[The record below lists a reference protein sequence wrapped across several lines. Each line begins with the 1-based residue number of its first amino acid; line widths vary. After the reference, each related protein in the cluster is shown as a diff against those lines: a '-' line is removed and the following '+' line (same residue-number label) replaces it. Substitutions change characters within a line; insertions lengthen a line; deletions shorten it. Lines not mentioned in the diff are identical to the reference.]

1 MVINIFYLLGILGL
15 VLIIF
20 GVLIKNR
27 NRKKRDILYIFG
39 GLFLVTYSFYIKDA
53 IFITLQIVF
62 ILVAIYDLI
71 KIKKKKK

>member
-71 KIKKKKK
+71 KKKKKKK